1 MCICLILGLDKGA
14 KYSKL
19 STTNKMPIN
28 GLISLEPALYALC
41 YQTFLNNH
49 NNLNQLLQF

>member
-1 MCICLILGLDKGA
+1 MKSKLFFMCICLILGLDKGA

-28 GLISLEPALYALC
+28 GLISLEPAL
-41 YQTFLNNH
+41 
-49 NNLNQLLQF
+49 